1 MNNAIQYPG
10 LPEERLPDPPRQQPE
25 KKRKE
30 KILYDERGLI
40 DLPFL
45 LLTVLLVLIGVVMM
59 FSASYASAYAEEGSS
74 TAYFARQGLF
84 ALVGIGI
91 MLFVSR
97 VNYQVWRALS
107 FPILAGTIF
116 LLMLVPIF
124 GTEEGGARRWI
135 YLGFTSFQPSEIAKL
150 AVILTFAT
158 LMSSYKDKMK
168 TFRYGVLPFAAILG
182 VIALLLVL
190 EPHFSAIIIIFCVGA
205 AMMFLG
211 GTELKWFALGL
222 GVAAVFGFIYLKFMG
237 YASDRIVA
245 WRDPWADASDNG
257 YQIVQSLYA
266 IGSGGL
272 MGLGLGRGRQKY
284 LYLPE

>member
-10 LPEERLPDPPRQQPE
+10 PVCERLPDPPAPQPE
-25 KKRKE
+25 KRKKE
-30 KILYDERGLI
+30 KILYDERGLL

-59 FSASYASAYAEEGSS
+59 FSASYASAYVEEGSS

-97 VNYQVWRALS
+97 LNYQMWRALS
-107 FPILAGTIF
+107 FPIMAGTIF

-124 GTEEGGARRWI
+124 GTEENGARRWI

-168 TFRYGVLPFAAILG
+168 TFRHGVVPFVAILA
-182 VIALLLVL
+182 VIALLLAL
-190 EPHFSAIIIIFCVGA
+190 EPHFSAIIIIFCVGG

-211 GTELKWFALGL
+211 GTDLKWFGL
-222 GVAAVFGFIYLKFMG
+222 AIVVAGLFGFIYLKFMG

-245 WRDPWADASDNG
+245 W
-257 YQIVQSLYA
+257 
-266 IGSGGL
+266 
-272 MGLGLGRGRQKY
+272 
-284 LYLPE
+284 